1 MEIADI
7 YNNVVTDK
15 TPSGISF
22 METPNFAD
30 SNRSN
35 PFPSFIPPPTVI
47 IYPPGTYISVNNTE
61 EKSMKTLSYFH
72 KATQASKNPSIITA
86 AVPSVLLS
94 SSQGRRGCGLRNRTR
109 AQRLRVNH
117 VLHVRSRGSC
127 YGYINT
133 VSLGVQ
139 GGFGGSHHDGA

>member
-7 YNNVVTDK
+7 YNNDITDEM
-15 TPSGISF
+15 PSEISF

-35 PFPSFIPPPTVI
+35 PFLSFIPPPPLI

-72 KATQASKNPSIITA
+72 EATQASKNPTIIIA
-86 AVPSVLLS
+86 AAPSVLLS
-94 SSQGRRGCGLRNRTR
+94 SLRGRRGCGSRNRTR

-127 YGYINT
+127 CGYINM
-133 VSLGVQ
+133 VSMRVQ
-139 GGFGGSHHDGA
+139 GVWK

>member
-7 YNNVVTDK
+7 YNNVITDK
-15 TPSGISF
+15 MPSEISF
-22 METPNFAD
+22 MGTPNFAH

-35 PFPSFIPPPTVI
+35 PFLSFIPPPTHTLI

-72 KATQASKNPSIITA
+72 KATQASKNPTIIIPA
-86 AVPSVLLS
+86 APSVLLS
-94 SSQGRRGCGLRNRTR
+94 SLRGRRGCVSRNRTR

-127 YGYINT
+127 HGYINM
-133 VSLGVQ
+133 VSMRVQ
-139 GGFGGSHHDGA
+139 RVWK